1 MQENESALRNR
12 DGQPVRYLV
21 VDDSLFARKNL
32 GRMLQR
38 IGGEVAGEAGHGL
51 EAIQQYD
58 RLLPDIVFM
67 DVTMPEME
75 GIEAAERI
83 IRQHPEARIVMV
95 ASVGDQENV
104 SKALR
109 KGVRHFLQ
117 KPPVLELLSEVIHH
131 LLREEDAPARA
142 AIERVGFYEN

>member
-21 VDDSLFARKNL
+21 VDDSVFARKNL
-32 GRMLQR
+32 GRMLQM

-51 EAIQQYD
+51 EAIREYD

-83 IRQHPEARIVMV
+83 IHRHPEARIVMV
-95 ASVGDQENV
+95 ASVGDRENV
-104 SKALR
+104 SEALR

-117 KPPVLELLSEVIHH
+117 KPTNPELLSEVIHH
-131 LLREEDAPARA
+131 LLSEEVTPAQPA
-142 AIERVGFYEN
+142 VEEAGTYEN